1 VLLPTSDKVTRLCF
15 LDGVLYACNE
25 LKKLKRKIIM
35 KKIFSVL
42 VCLTFC
48 AVNLTVSLAQSKP
61 ASGQNVPEKTEDKK
75 TEDEK
80 TADVSIFFSGNLS
93 NAPGQ
98 GSSNGST
105 ELNGSVGF
113 NITDTTTWEF
123 DALITG
129 LSIPDTVKQEYGSNF
144 LITKKGLT
152 SIELSANWRP
162 FTKKNNWFWLFRKIG
177 FYGYFT
183 TSNGLWKYGDSLIR
197 TSNLGY
203 GLGAMVYINGIM
215 NDDKHYKVMI
225 GFGITARG
233 LVGDIGQA
241 DKTNLRMRLL
251 NTDKTLFWGTDFSV
265 TLGFENFTVTARYIG
280 LRKGDGNDV
289 IGLTKGQLF
298 NSVIFKTS
306 LNIGHLSL

>member
-1 VLLPTSDKVTRLCF
+1 
-15 LDGVLYACNE
+15 
-25 LKKLKRKIIM
+25 M

-42 VCLTFC
+42 VCLTIC

-61 ASGQNVPEKTEDKK
+61 ASGQSVPEKTADKK
-75 TEDEK
+75 TDDKKTADEK
-80 TADVSIFFSGNLS
+80 TVEVSIFFSGNLS
-93 NAPGQ
+93 SAPGQ

-113 NITDTTTWEF
+113 NITDTTSWEF

-203 GLGAMVYINGIM
+203 GLGTMVYINGTM
-215 NDDKHYKVMI
+215 DDKHYKVMI

-251 NTDKTLFWGTDFSV
+251 NTENTLFWGTDFSV

-289 IGLTKGQLF
+289 VGLTKGQLF

-306 LNIGHLSL
+306 LNIGRISL